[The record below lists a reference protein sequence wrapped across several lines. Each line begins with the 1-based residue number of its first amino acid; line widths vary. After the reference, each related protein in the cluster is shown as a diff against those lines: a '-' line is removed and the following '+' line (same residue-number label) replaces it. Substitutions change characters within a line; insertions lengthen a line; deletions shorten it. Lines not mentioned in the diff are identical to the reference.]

1 MPSPEGTHRRMLD
14 ELIRSN
20 AVDKRWAEEL
30 IAGAATLE
38 DLERAAIGTADNRW
52 RIPRFNGRA
61 CVNARHMRVSRAGP
75 KGLQSG
81 EGADGDGVLPV
92 SASRAFPMEPVAGA
106 CPTACAP
113 GTWTFAWTLPPSWGP
128 LIYLSRRTA
137 REGMIRR

>member
-1 MPSPEGTHRRMLD
+1 MPSSEGTHRRMLD

-61 CVNARHMRVSRAGP
+61 CVDEARHMARILIR
-75 KGLQSG
+75 
-81 EGADGDGVLPV
+81 
-92 SASRAFPMEPVAGA
+92 EP
-106 CPTACAP
+106 
-113 GTWTFAWTLPPSWGP
+113 AWLNDYVDPSSKW
-128 LIYLSRRTA
+128 
-137 REGMIRR
+137 

>member
-1 MPSPEGTHRRMLD
+1 MPSSEGTHRRMLD

-61 CVNARHMRVSRAGP
+61 RAG
-75 KGLQSG
+75 SAAHG
-81 EGADGDGVLPV
+81 EDLANK
-92 SASRAFPMEPVAGA
+92 EPGSLAATQRPFV
-106 CPTACAP
+106 TRS
-113 GTWTFAWTLPPSWGP
+113 FK
-128 LIYLSRRTA
+128 
-137 REGMIRR
+137 